1 VGGIAQ
7 QKITYAIGNAA
18 WGSKAAQ
25 EGIPVS
31 QHFEPEPVM
40 DSSTAPR
47 VANSSRLPASEEFS
61 IGAMYYTAP
70 VPIAFNPAHA
80 ILLLDKF
87 FGDTVVGASP
97 NYDRNYEAEDV
108 PGEASTPFL
117 NIWKRTAK
125 VGHDH
130 NLCMHNGIV
139 TGITISKEAEGVVMM
154 TAYCAFGARSM
165 DEADPDAWAIDW
177 THGVTAPAL
186 PGSTLFYIASIGGG
200 FAAYAIPAF
209 RITLSCEFTPHFFG
223 SQNPDRF
230 SRGKMVMD
238 GELSLRDITS
248 QVEDFGAWLEGS
260 TTKKAA
266 ILFGGST
273 LYINFKI
280 HAGGG
285 AEDEITRN
293 GRFSFTGIYEKN
305 GIYPTGFRWL
315 VRPKRPY
322 TIP

>member
-1 VGGIAQ
+1 MGGIAQ
-7 QKITYAIGNAA
+7 RKISYAIGGAA

-25 EGIPVS
+25 EGLPVM

-47 VANSSRLPASEEFS
+47 VANNSRLPAAEEFS

-70 VPIAFNPAHA
+70 VPIAFSPAHA

-87 FGDTVVGASP
+87 FGNTAVGASP
-97 NYDRNYEAEDV
+97 DYTRYYEAEDV

-125 VGHDH
+125 IGHDH
-130 NLCMHNGIV
+130 NLCAHNGIV
-139 TGITISKEAEGVVMM
+139 TGITISKEAEGAVMM
-154 TAYCAFGARSM
+154 TAHCAFGARSM
-165 DEADPDAWAIDW
+165 DEADPSAWAIDW
-177 THGVTAPAL
+177 THGNTEPVL
-186 PGSTLFYIASIGGG
+186 PGDTYFYIASIGGG
-200 FAAYAIPAF
+200 FASYAIPAF
-209 RITLSCEFTPHFFG
+209 RVTLSCEFTPHFFG

-230 SRGKMVMD
+230 SRGRMAME

-248 QVEDFGAWLEGS
+248 EVEDFNAWLEAS

-266 ILFGGST
+266 LGLGSNST
-273 LYINFKI
+273 LYLNFNI

-293 GRFSFTGIYEKN
+293 GRFSFTGVYEKDTT
-305 GIYPTGFRWL
+305 YPTGFRWF
-315 VRPKRPY
+315 VKAGRAY
-322 TIP
+322 TP